1 LARTFAVDFAEIRLP
16 LTDRDIA
23 YLELPRPGAS
33 VHNSRSS
40 TGAAV
45 GSNEQGLYAPGQA
58 EIPVT
63 LRASV
68 GGRPYEWAGL
78 IVRTDGVIDSSTR
91 VYHAVAQVEDPYGLR
106 GNSNR
111 PVLAIGS
118 FVNAT
123 LEGITARNIFSVP
136 ITAVRNGHQ
145 VLVMDAEQRL
155 RQRQVNIL
163 RSDAENAYIDRGLS
177 AGDNVIVS
185 PVPVPIEGMK
195 VAPTDDAMAGGA
207 Q

>member
-1 LARTFAVDFAEIRLP
+1 
-16 LTDRDIA
+16 
-23 YLELPRPGAS
+23 
-33 VHNSRSS
+33 
-40 TGAAV
+40 

-123 LEGITARNIFSVP
+123 LQGITAGAIFRVP
-136 ITAVRNGHQ
+136 TRAVRNGTQ
-145 VLVMDAEQRL
+145 GLIVGGEQRP
-155 RQRQVNIL
+155 RQRAVSIL
-163 RSDAENAYIDRGLS
+163 RSDAAHVYVDRGLS

-185 PVPVPIEGMK
+185 PV
-195 VAPTDDAMAGGA
+195 
-207 Q
+207 